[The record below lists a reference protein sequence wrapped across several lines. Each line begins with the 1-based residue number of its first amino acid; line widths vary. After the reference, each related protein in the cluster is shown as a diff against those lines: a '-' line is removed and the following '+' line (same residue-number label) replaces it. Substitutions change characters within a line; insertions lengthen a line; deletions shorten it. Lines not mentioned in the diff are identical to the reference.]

1 MGTLEITQDAKTAGS
16 KEISIIHIIGS
27 LDAHT
32 APQLDETLS
41 QLVQNKKFMLIID
54 FSRLD
59 YISSAGMGLFVGW
72 IDNIRNNGGDI
83 SMVHLKPNV
92 LKVFQILGFNRIFKI
107 FDSEKEALETFS

>member
-1 MGTLEITQDAKTAGS
+1 MGMLEIAQENKTSGS
-16 KEISIIHIIGS
+16 KEISIIRLTGS

-32 APQLDETLS
+32 APQLDESLS
-41 QLVQNKKFMLIID
+41 KLIQNKKFMMVID

-72 IDNIRNNGGDI
+72 IDNVRNNGGDI
-83 SMVHLKPNV
+83 SMANLKPNV

-107 FDSEKEALETFS
+107 FNNEKEALESF